1 MLKEKRRFMKKK
13 NLLMTTLA
21 TLSASGALL
30 TTGASALADS
40 YTVVKNDTLWGLSK
54 KYGVSVSDLKKA
66 NGVSGHLIYVG
77 QKLQI
82 PAKSTKAVK
91 AAKATKTT
99 SASTV
104 DTTSTTH
111 TVVKGDTLWSLA
123 KKYGVSVKALM
134 KANNLSSSTILI
146 GQSLNLRAGMTTYG
160 VNGVTTGSSSTAA
173 STNTASSTSTT
184 ASSQAPKAKKT
195 TTKAKS
201 TTTNTSSNTNTSTSA
216 NTQSQSTASNSSAS
230 TTTNTNTA
238 ASTANTT
245 SSTNTASTTNT
256 AASST
261 NTASNTNTAAS
272 SSQAVSQAPTGST
285 STSTST
291 ATSTASASASAIT
304 SYALTFL
311 GVPYV
316 WGGTTPSGFDC
327 SGLVQYVYS
336 HFGINLGRTTYTQQ
350 YAGTK
355 ISVASAQAGDL
366 YFWGSYGSAYH
377 VAIALG
383 GGQYV
388 MAPAP
393 GQNVMTGSVSSYTPS
408 FAVRVLG

>member
-1 MLKEKRRFMKKK
+1 MKKK

-82 PAKSTKAVK
+82 PTKSTKA
-91 AAKATKTT
+91 TKTAKT
-99 SASTV
+99 STSTSTV

-123 KKYGVSVKALM
+123 KKYGVSVSALM

-160 VNGVTTGSSSTAA
+160 VNGVTTGSNSTAA

-195 TTKAKS
+195 ATKAKS
-201 TTTNTSSNTNTSTSA
+201 TTTNTSSNSNTSTSV

-238 ASTANTT
+238 ASNA
-245 SSTNTASTTNT
+245 NT
-256 AASST
+256 AAA
-261 NTASNTNTAAS
+261 N
-272 SSQAVSQAPTGST
+272 SSQAVSQAPTA
-285 STSTST
+285 STST
-291 ATSTASASASAIT
+291 ATTTASPSTSAIT

>member
-82 PAKSTKAVK
+82 PTKSTKA
-91 AAKATKTT
+91 TKTAKT
-99 SASTV
+99 STSTSTV

-123 KKYGVSVKALM
+123 KKYGVSVSALM

-160 VNGVTTGSSSTAA
+160 VNGVTTGSNSTAA

-195 TTKAKS
+195 ATKAKS
-201 TTTNTSSNTNTSTSA
+201 TTTNTSSNSNTSTSA

-230 TTTNTNTA
+230 TTTNT
-238 ASTANTT
+238 
-245 SSTNTASTTNT
+245 
-256 AASST
+256 
-261 NTASNTNTAAS
+261 AAS
-272 SSQAVSQAPTGST
+272 SSQAVSQAPTA
-285 STSTST
+285 STST
-291 ATSTASASASAIT
+291 ATTTASASTSAIT

>member
-1 MLKEKRRFMKKK
+1 MKKK

-123 KKYGVSVKALM
+123 KKYGVSVSALM

-146 GQSLNLRAGMTTYG
+146 GQSLNLRSGMTTYG

-201 TTTNTSSNTNTSTSA
+201 TTTNTSSNTSA

-238 ASTANTT
+238 AANANTT
-245 SSTNTASTTNT
+245 SSTNTAASTTNT
-256 AASST
+256 ASST
-261 NTASNTNTAAS
+261 NTAAANTNTAAS

-285 STSTST
+285 ST
-291 ATSTASASASAIT
+291 TSTASASASAIT

>member
-82 PAKSTKAVK
+82 PTKSTKA
-91 AAKATKTT
+91 TKTAKT
-99 SASTV
+99 STSTSTV

-123 KKYGVSVKALM
+123 KKYGVSVSALM

-173 STNTASSTSTT
+173 SANTASSTSTT
-184 ASSQAPKAKKT
+184 ASSQAPKDKKT
-195 TTKAKS
+195 ATKAKS
-201 TTTNTSSNTNTSTSA
+201 TTTNTSSNSNTSTSA

-230 TTTNTNTA
+230 TTTNTNTV
-238 ASTANTT
+238 ASNANTT
-245 SSTNTASTTNT
+245 SS
-256 AASST
+256 
-261 NTASNTNTAAS
+261 TNTAAS
-272 SSQAVSQAPTGST
+272 SSQAVSQAPTA
-285 STSTST
+285 STST
-291 ATSTASASASAIT
+291 ATTTASASASAIT

-350 YAGTK
+350 YDGTK

>member
-1 MLKEKRRFMKKK
+1 MKKK

-82 PAKSTKAVK
+82 PTKSTKA
-91 AAKATKTT
+91 TKTAKT
-99 SASTV
+99 STSTSTV

-123 KKYGVSVKALM
+123 KKYGVSVSALM

-160 VNGVTTGSSSTAA
+160 INGVTTGSSSTAA
-173 STNTASSTSTT
+173 SANTASSTSTT
-184 ASSQAPKAKKT
+184 ASSQAPKDKKT
-195 TTKAKS
+195 ATKAKS
-201 TTTNTSSNTNTSTSA
+201 TTTNTSSNSNTSTSA

-230 TTTNTNTA
+230 TTTNTNTV
-238 ASTANTT
+238 ASNANTT
-245 SSTNTASTTNT
+245 SS
-256 AASST
+256 
-261 NTASNTNTAAS
+261 TNTAAS
-272 SSQAVSQAPTGST
+272 SSQAVSQAPTA
-285 STSTST
+285 STST
-291 ATSTASASASAIT
+291 ATTTASASASAIT

>member
-13 NLLMTTLA
+13 NLLMTALA

-66 NGVSGHLIYVG
+66 NGISGHLIYVG

-82 PAKSTKAVK
+82 PTKSTKA
-91 AAKATKTT
+91 TKTAKT
-99 SASTV
+99 STSTSTV

-123 KKYGVSVKALM
+123 KKYGVSVSTLM

-146 GQSLNLRAGMTTYG
+146 GQSLNLRAGMTAYG

-184 ASSQAPKAKKT
+184 ASSQAPKAKK
-195 TTKAKS
+195 S
-201 TTTNTSSNTNTSTSA
+201 TTNTSSNSNTSTNA

-238 ASTANTT
+238 ASNANTT
-245 SSTNTASTTNT
+245 SS
-256 AASST
+256 
-261 NTASNTNTAAS
+261 TNTAAS
-272 SSQAVSQAPTGST
+272 SSQAVSQAPTA
-285 STSTST
+285 STST
-291 ATSTASASASAIT
+291 ATTTASASASAIT

-327 SGLVQYVYS
+327 SGFVQYVYS

>member
-1 MLKEKRRFMKKK
+1 MKKK
-13 NLLMTTLA
+13 NLLMTALA

-82 PAKSTKAVK
+82 PTKSTKA
-91 AAKATKTT
+91 TKTAKIST
-99 SASTV
+99 STSTV

-123 KKYGVSVKALM
+123 KKYGVSVSALM

-173 STNTASSTSTT
+173 SANTASSTSTT

-195 TTKAKS
+195 ATKAKS
-201 TTTNTSSNTNTSTSA
+201 TTTNTSSNSNTSTSA

-230 TTTNTNTA
+230 TTTNTNTV
-238 ASTANTT
+238 ASNANTT
-245 SSTNTASTTNT
+245 SS
-256 AASST
+256 
-261 NTASNTNTAAS
+261 TNTAAS
-272 SSQAVSQAPTGST
+272 SSQAVSQAPTA
-285 STSTST
+285 STST
-291 ATSTASASASAIT
+291 ATTTASASASAIT

>member
-13 NLLMTTLA
+13 NLLMTALA

-66 NGVSGHLIYVG
+66 NGISGHLIYVG

-82 PAKSTKAVK
+82 PTKSTKT
-91 AAKATKTT
+91 AKT
-99 SASTV
+99 STSTSTV

-123 KKYGVSVKALM
+123 KKYGVSVSTLM

-146 GQSLNLRAGMTTYG
+146 GQSLNLRAGMTAYG

-184 ASSQAPKAKKT
+184 ASSQAPKAKK
-195 TTKAKS
+195 S
-201 TTTNTSSNTNTSTSA
+201 TTTNTSSNSNTSTSA

-238 ASTANTT
+238 ASNANTT
-245 SSTNTASTTNT
+245 SS
-256 AASST
+256 
-261 NTASNTNTAAS
+261 TNTAAS
-272 SSQAVSQAPTGST
+272 SSQAVSQAPTA
-285 STSTST
+285 STST
-291 ATSTASASASAIT
+291 ATTTALASASAIT

>member
-1 MLKEKRRFMKKK
+1 MKKK

-82 PAKSTKAVK
+82 PTKSTKA
-91 AAKATKTT
+91 TKTAKT
-99 SASTV
+99 STSTSTV

-123 KKYGVSVKALM
+123 KKYGVSVSALM

-160 VNGVTTGSSSTAA
+160 VNGVTTGSNSTAA

-195 TTKAKS
+195 PTKAKS
-201 TTTNTSSNTNTSTSA
+201 TTTNTSSNSNTSTSA

-230 TTTNTNTA
+230 TTTNT
-238 ASTANTT
+238 
-245 SSTNTASTTNT
+245 
-256 AASST
+256 
-261 NTASNTNTAAS
+261 AAS
-272 SSQAVSQAPTGST
+272 SSQAVSQAPTA
-285 STSTST
+285 STST
-291 ATSTASASASAIT
+291 ATTTASASTSAIT

>member
-1 MLKEKRRFMKKK
+1 MKKK
-13 NLLMTTLA
+13 NLLMTALA

-82 PAKSTKAVK
+82 PTKSTKA
-91 AAKATKTT
+91 TKTAKIST
-99 SASTV
+99 STSTV

-123 KKYGVSVKALM
+123 KKYGVSVSTLM

-184 ASSQAPKAKKT
+184 ASSQAPKAKK
-195 TTKAKS
+195 S
-201 TTTNTSSNTNTSTSA
+201 TTTNTSSNSNTSTSA

-238 ASTANTT
+238 ASDANTT
-245 SSTNTASTTNT
+245 SS
-256 AASST
+256 
-261 NTASNTNTAAS
+261 TNTAAS
-272 SSQAVSQAPTGST
+272 SSQAVSQAPTA
-285 STSTST
+285 STST
-291 ATSTASASASAIT
+291 ATTTASASASAIT

-388 MAPAP
+388 MAPSP

>member
-1 MLKEKRRFMKKK
+1 MKKK
-13 NLLMTTLA
+13 NLLMTALA

-82 PAKSTKAVK
+82 PTKSTKA
-91 AAKATKTT
+91 TKTAKT
-99 SASTV
+99 STSTSTV

-123 KKYGVSVKALM
+123 KKYGVSVSTLM

-146 GQSLNLRAGMTTYG
+146 GQSLNLRAGMTAYG

-184 ASSQAPKAKKT
+184 ASSQAPKAKK
-195 TTKAKS
+195 S
-201 TTTNTSSNTNTSTSA
+201 TTTNTSSNSNTSTSA

-230 TTTNTNTA
+230 TMTNTNTA
-238 ASTANTT
+238 ASNANTT
-245 SSTNTASTTNT
+245 SS
-256 AASST
+256 
-261 NTASNTNTAAS
+261 TNTAAS
-272 SSQAVSQAPTGST
+272 SSQAVSQAPTA
-285 STSTST
+285 STST
-291 ATSTASASASAIT
+291 ATTTASASASAIT

>member
-13 NLLMTTLA
+13 NLLMTALA

-82 PAKSTKAVK
+82 PT
-91 AAKATKTT
+91 KATKTAKT
-99 SASTV
+99 STSTSTV

-111 TVVKGDTLWSLA
+111 RVVKGDTLWSLA
-123 KKYGVSVKALM
+123 KKYGVSVSTLM

-146 GQSLNLRAGMTTYG
+146 GQSLNLRAGMTAYG

-184 ASSQAPKAKKT
+184 ASSQAPKAKK
-195 TTKAKS
+195 S
-201 TTTNTSSNTNTSTSA
+201 TTTNTSSNSNTSTSA

-238 ASTANTT
+238 ASNANTT
-245 SSTNTASTTNT
+245 SSTNTA
-256 AASST
+256 ASR
-261 NTASNTNTAAS
+261 
-272 SSQAVSQAPTGST
+272 SQAVSQAPAA
-285 STSTST
+285 STST
-291 ATSTASASASAIT
+291 ATTTASASASAIT

>member
-285 STSTST
+285 STST

-393 GQNVMTGSVSSYTPS
+393 GQSVMVGSVSSYTPS
-408 FAVRVLG
+408 FAVRVL

>member
-1 MLKEKRRFMKKK
+1 MLKEKKRFMKKK
-13 NLLMTTLA
+13 NLLMTALA

-82 PAKSTKAVK
+82 PTKSTKA
-91 AAKATKTT
+91 TKTAKT
-99 SASTV
+99 STSTSTV

-123 KKYGVSVKALM
+123 KKYGVSVSTLM

-146 GQSLNLRAGMTTYG
+146 GQSLNLRAGMTAYG

-184 ASSQAPKAKKT
+184 ASSQAPKAKK
-195 TTKAKS
+195 S
-201 TTTNTSSNTNTSTSA
+201 TTTNTSSNSNTSTSA

-238 ASTANTT
+238 ASNANTT
-245 SSTNTASTTNT
+245 SS
-256 AASST
+256 
-261 NTASNTNTAAS
+261 TNTAAS
-272 SSQAVSQAPTGST
+272 SSQAVSQAPTA
-285 STSTST
+285 STST
-291 ATSTASASASAIT
+291 ATTTASASASAIT

>member
-1 MLKEKRRFMKKK
+1 MKKK

-30 TTGASALADS
+30 TTGASVLADS

-201 TTTNTSSNTNTSTSA
+201 TTTNTSSNTSA

-238 ASTANTT
+238 AANANTT
-245 SSTNTASTTNT
+245 SSTNTAASTTNT
-256 AASST
+256 ASST
-261 NTASNTNTAAS
+261 NTAAANTNTAAS
-272 SSQAVSQAPTGST
+272 SSQAVSQVPTAST
-285 STSTST
+285 ST
-291 ATSTASASASAIT
+291 TSTASASASAIT

>member
-1 MLKEKRRFMKKK
+1 MKKK

-91 AAKATKTT
+91 VAKATKTT

-285 STSTST
+285 ST

>member
-1 MLKEKRRFMKKK
+1 MKKK
-13 NLLMTTLA
+13 NLLMTALA

-82 PAKSTKAVK
+82 PTKSTKA
-91 AAKATKTT
+91 TKTAKTIT
-99 SASTV
+99 STSTV

-123 KKYGVSVKALM
+123 KKYGVSVSTLM

-146 GQSLNLRAGMTTYG
+146 GQSLNLRAGMTAYG

-184 ASSQAPKAKKT
+184 ASSQAPKAKK
-195 TTKAKS
+195 S
-201 TTTNTSSNTNTSTSA
+201 TTTNTSSNSNTSTSA

-238 ASTANTT
+238 ASNANTT
-245 SSTNTASTTNT
+245 SS
-256 AASST
+256 
-261 NTASNTNTAAS
+261 TNTAAS
-272 SSQAVSQAPTGST
+272 SSQAVSQAPTA
-285 STSTST
+285 STST
-291 ATSTASASASAIT
+291 ATTTASASASAIT

>member
-1 MLKEKRRFMKKK
+1 MKKK

-82 PAKSTKAVK
+82 PTKSTKA
-91 AAKATKTT
+91 TKTAKT
-99 SASTV
+99 STSTSTV

-123 KKYGVSVKALM
+123 KKYGVSVSALM

-146 GQSLNLRAGMTTYG
+146 GQSLNLRAGMTAYG

-184 ASSQAPKAKKT
+184 ASSQAPKDKKT
-195 TTKAKS
+195 ATKAKS
-201 TTTNTSSNTNTSTSA
+201 TTTNTSSNSNTSTSA

-230 TTTNTNTA
+230 TTTNTNTV
-238 ASTANTT
+238 ASNANTT
-245 SSTNTASTTNT
+245 SS
-256 AASST
+256 
-261 NTASNTNTAAS
+261 TNTAAS
-272 SSQAVSQAPTGST
+272 SSQAVSQAPTA
-285 STSTST
+285 STST
-291 ATSTASASASAIT
+291 ATTTASASASAIT

>member
-1 MLKEKRRFMKKK
+1 MKKK

-30 TTGASALADS
+30 TTGANALADS

-82 PAKSTKAVK
+82 PTKSTKT
-91 AAKATKTT
+91 AKT
-99 SASTV
+99 STSTSTV

-160 VNGVTTGSSSTAA
+160 INGVNTGSSSTAA
-173 STNTASSTSTT
+173 STT

-201 TTTNTSSNTNTSTSA
+201 TTTNTSTSA

-238 ASTANTT
+238 ASNANTI
-245 SSTNTASTTNT
+245 SSTNK
-256 AASST
+256 AA
-261 NTASNTNTAAS
+261 ANTNTAAS
-272 SSQAVSQAPTGST
+272 SSQAVSQAPTAST
-285 STSTST
+285 STN
-291 ATSTASASASAIT
+291 STASASASAIT

-355 ISVASAQAGDL
+355 ISAASAQAGDL

>member
-1 MLKEKRRFMKKK
+1 MKKK
-13 NLLMTTLA
+13 NLLMTALA

-82 PAKSTKAVK
+82 PTKSTKA
-91 AAKATKTT
+91 TKTAKIST
-99 SASTV
+99 STSTV

-123 KKYGVSVKALM
+123 KKYGVSVSTLM

-184 ASSQAPKAKKT
+184 ASSQAPKAKK
-195 TTKAKS
+195 S
-201 TTTNTSSNTNTSTSA
+201 TTTNTSSNSNTSTSA

-238 ASTANTT
+238 ASNANTT
-245 SSTNTASTTNT
+245 SS
-256 AASST
+256 
-261 NTASNTNTAAS
+261 TNTAAS
-272 SSQAVSQAPTGST
+272 SSQAVSQAPTAST
-285 STSTST
+285 STVTT
-291 ATSTASASASAIT
+291 TASASASAIT

>member
-1 MLKEKRRFMKKK
+1 MKKK

-30 TTGASALADS
+30 TTGANALADS

-82 PAKSTKAVK
+82 PTKSTKT
-91 AAKATKTT
+91 AKT
-99 SASTV
+99 STSTSTV

-160 VNGVTTGSSSTAA
+160 INGVTTGSSSTAA
-173 STNTASSTSTT
+173 STNTASSASTT

-201 TTTNTSSNTNTSTSA
+201 TTTNTSTSA

-238 ASTANTT
+238 ASNANTT
-245 SSTNTASTTNT
+245 SSTNR
-256 AASST
+256 AA
-261 NTASNTNTAAS
+261 ANTNTAAS
-272 SSQAVSQAPTGST
+272 SSQAVSQAPTAST
-285 STSTST
+285 ST
-291 ATSTASASASAIT
+291 TSTASASASAIT

-393 GQNVMTGSVSSYTPS
+393 GQNVMTGSVASYTPS

>member
-1 MLKEKRRFMKKK
+1 MKKK
-13 NLLMTTLA
+13 NLLMTALA
-21 TLSASGALL
+21 TLSASAALL

-66 NGVSGHLIYVG
+66 NGISGHLIYVG

-82 PAKSTKAVK
+82 PTKSTKA
-91 AAKATKTT
+91 TKTAKT
-99 SASTV
+99 STSTSTV

-123 KKYGVSVKALM
+123 KKYGVSVSTLM

-146 GQSLNLRAGMTTYG
+146 GQSLNLRAGMTAYG

-184 ASSQAPKAKKT
+184 ASSQAPKAKK
-195 TTKAKS
+195 S
-201 TTTNTSSNTNTSTSA
+201 TTNTSSNSNTSTSA

-238 ASTANTT
+238 ASNANTT
-245 SSTNTASTTNT
+245 SSTNTA
-256 AASST
+256 ASR
-261 NTASNTNTAAS
+261 
-272 SSQAVSQAPTGST
+272 SQAVSQAPTASN
-285 STSTST
+285 ST
-291 ATSTASASASAIT
+291 ATTTASASASAIT

>member
-13 NLLMTTLA
+13 NLLMTALA

-82 PAKSTKAVK
+82 PTKSTKA
-91 AAKATKTT
+91 TKTAKIST
-99 SASTV
+99 STSTV

-123 KKYGVSVKALM
+123 KKYGVSVSTLM

-184 ASSQAPKAKKT
+184 ASSQAPKAKK
-195 TTKAKS
+195 S
-201 TTTNTSSNTNTSTSA
+201 TTTNTSSNSNTSTSA

-238 ASTANTT
+238 ASNANTT
-245 SSTNTASTTNT
+245 SS
-256 AASST
+256 
-261 NTASNTNTAAS
+261 TNTAAS
-272 SSQAVSQAPTGST
+272 SSQAVSQAPTA
-285 STSTST
+285 STST
-291 ATSTASASASAIT
+291 ATTTASASASAIT

-336 HFGINLGRTTYTQQ
+336 HFGINLGRTTYSQQ

>member
-1 MLKEKRRFMKKK
+1 MKKK

-123 KKYGVSVKALM
+123 KKYGVSVSALM

-201 TTTNTSSNTNTSTSA
+201 TTTNTSSNTNTNTSA

-245 SSTNTASTTNT
+245 SSTNTA
-256 AASST
+256 ASST

-272 SSQAVSQAPTGST
+272 SSQAVSQAPTA
-285 STSTST
+285 STST

-316 WGGTTPSGFDC
+316 WGGATPSGFDC

>member
-1 MLKEKRRFMKKK
+1 MKKK
-13 NLLMTTLA
+13 NLLMTALA

-66 NGVSGHLIYVG
+66 NGISGHLIYVG

-82 PAKSTKAVK
+82 PTKSTKA
-91 AAKATKTT
+91 TKTAKIST
-99 SASTV
+99 STSTV

-123 KKYGVSVKALM
+123 KKYGVSVSTLM

-146 GQSLNLRAGMTTYG
+146 GQSLNLRAGMTAYG

-184 ASSQAPKAKKT
+184 ASSQAPKAKK
-195 TTKAKS
+195 S
-201 TTTNTSSNTNTSTSA
+201 TTTNTSSNSNTSTSA

-238 ASTANTT
+238 ASNANTT
-245 SSTNTASTTNT
+245 SS
-256 AASST
+256 
-261 NTASNTNTAAS
+261 TNTAAS
-272 SSQAVSQAPTGST
+272 SSQAVSQAPTA
-285 STSTST
+285 STST
-291 ATSTASASASAIT
+291 ATTTASASASAIT

>member
-13 NLLMTTLA
+13 NLLMTALA

-82 PAKSTKAVK
+82 PTKSN
-91 AAKATKTT
+91 KATKTST
-99 SASTV
+99 STSTV

-123 KKYGVSVKALM
+123 KKYGVSVSTLM

-146 GQSLNLRAGMTTYG
+146 GQSLNLRAGMTAYG
-160 VNGVTTGSSSTAA
+160 VNGVTTGSTSTAA

-184 ASSQAPKAKKT
+184 ASSQAPKAKKNA
-195 TTKAKS
+195 TKAKS
-201 TTTNTSSNTNTSTSA
+201 TTTNTSSNSNTSTSA

-238 ASTANTT
+238 ASNANTT
-245 SSTNTASTTNT
+245 SS
-256 AASST
+256 
-261 NTASNTNTAAS
+261 TNTAAS
-272 SSQAVSQAPTGST
+272 SSQAVSQAPTVST
-285 STSTST
+285 STS
-291 ATSTASASASAIT
+291 TSTASASASAIT

>member
-1 MLKEKRRFMKKK
+1 MKKK
-13 NLLMTTLA
+13 NLLMTALA

-82 PAKSTKAVK
+82 PTKSTKA
-91 AAKATKTT
+91 TKTAKIST
-99 SASTV
+99 STSTV

-123 KKYGVSVKALM
+123 KKYGVSVSTLM

-184 ASSQAPKAKKT
+184 ASSQAPKAKK
-195 TTKAKS
+195 S
-201 TTTNTSSNTNTSTSA
+201 TTTNTSSNSNTSTSV

-238 ASTANTT
+238 ASNANTT
-245 SSTNTASTTNT
+245 SS
-256 AASST
+256 
-261 NTASNTNTAAS
+261 TNTAAS
-272 SSQAVSQAPTGST
+272 SSQAVSQAPTA
-285 STSTST
+285 STST
-291 ATSTASASASAIT
+291 ATTTASASASAIT

>member
-1 MLKEKRRFMKKK
+1 MKKK

-82 PAKSTKAVK
+82 PTKSTKA
-91 AAKATKTT
+91 TKTAKT
-99 SASTV
+99 STSTSTV

-123 KKYGVSVKALM
+123 KKYGVSVSALM

-160 VNGVTTGSSSTAA
+160 INGVTTGSSSTAA
-173 STNTASSTSTT
+173 SANTASSTSTT
-184 ASSQAPKAKKT
+184 ASSQAPKDKKT
-195 TTKAKS
+195 ATKAKS
-201 TTTNTSSNTNTSTSA
+201 TTTNTSSNSNTSTSA

-230 TTTNTNTA
+230 TTTNTNTV
-238 ASTANTT
+238 ASNANTT
-245 SSTNTASTTNT
+245 SS
-256 AASST
+256 
-261 NTASNTNTAAS
+261 TNTAAS
-272 SSQAVSQAPTGST
+272 SSQAVSQATT
-285 STSTST
+285 ASTST
-291 ATSTASASASAIT
+291 ATTTASASASAIT

>member
-21 TLSASGALL
+21 ALSASGALL

-195 TTKAKS
+195 TTKAKR
-201 TTTNTSSNTNTSTSA
+201 TTTNTSSNTNTNTSA
-216 NTQSQSTASNSSAS
+216 KAQSQSTASNSSAS

-272 SSQAVSQAPTGST
+272 SSQAVSQAPTG
-285 STSTST
+285 STST

>member
-13 NLLMTTLA
+13 NLLMTALA

-82 PAKSTKAVK
+82 PTKSTKA
-91 AAKATKTT
+91 TKTAKT
-99 SASTV
+99 STSTSTV

-123 KKYGVSVKALM
+123 KKYGVSVSALM

-160 VNGVTTGSSSTAA
+160 VNGVTTGSNSTAA

-195 TTKAKS
+195 ATKAKS
-201 TTTNTSSNTNTSTSA
+201 TTTNTSSNSNTSTSA

-230 TTTNTNTA
+230 TTTNT
-238 ASTANTT
+238 
-245 SSTNTASTTNT
+245 
-256 AASST
+256 
-261 NTASNTNTAAS
+261 AAS
-272 SSQAVSQAPTGST
+272 SSQAVSQAPTA
-285 STSTST
+285 STST
-291 ATSTASASASAIT
+291 ATTTASASTSAIT

>member
-1 MLKEKRRFMKKK
+1 MKKK

-216 NTQSQSTASNSSAS
+216 KAQSQSTASNSSAS

-245 SSTNTASTTNT
+245 SSTNTA
-256 AASST
+256 ASST

-272 SSQAVSQAPTGST
+272 SSQAVSQAPTG

>member
-1 MLKEKRRFMKKK
+1 MLKEKRHFMKKK

-30 TTGASALADS
+30 TTGANALADS

-82 PAKSTKAVK
+82 PTKSTKT
-91 AAKATKTT
+91 AKT
-99 SASTV
+99 STSTSTV
-104 DTTSTTH
+104 DTTSMTH

-160 VNGVTTGSSSTAA
+160 INGVTTGSSSTAA
-173 STNTASSTSTT
+173 STNTASSASTT

-201 TTTNTSSNTNTSTSA
+201 TTTNTSTSA

-238 ASTANTT
+238 ASNANTT
-245 SSTNTASTTNT
+245 SSTNK
-256 AASST
+256 AA
-261 NTASNTNTAAS
+261 ANTNTAAS
-272 SSQAVSQAPTGST
+272 SSQAVSQAPTAST
-285 STSTST
+285 ST
-291 ATSTASASASAIT
+291 TSTASASASAIT

>member
-1 MLKEKRRFMKKK
+1 MKKK
-13 NLLMTTLA
+13 NLLMTALA

-82 PAKSTKAVK
+82 PTKSTKA
-91 AAKATKTT
+91 TKTAKT
-99 SASTV
+99 STSTSTV

-123 KKYGVSVKALM
+123 KKYGVSVSTLM

-146 GQSLNLRAGMTTYG
+146 GQSLNLRAGMTAYG
-160 VNGVTTGSSSTAA
+160 VNGVTTGSTSTAA

-184 ASSQAPKAKKT
+184 ASSQAPKAKK
-195 TTKAKS
+195 S
-201 TTTNTSSNTNTSTSA
+201 PTTNTSSNSNTSTSA

-238 ASTANTT
+238 ASNANTT
-245 SSTNTASTTNT
+245 SS
-256 AASST
+256 
-261 NTASNTNTAAS
+261 TNTAAS
-272 SSQAVSQAPTGST
+272 SSQAVSQAPTA
-285 STSTST
+285 STST
-291 ATSTASASASAIT
+291 ATTTASASASAIT

>member
-1 MLKEKRRFMKKK
+1 MKKK

-21 TLSASGALL
+21 TLSASGAIL

-82 PAKSTKAVK
+82 PTKSTKA
-91 AAKATKTT
+91 TKTAKT
-99 SASTV
+99 STSTSTV

-123 KKYGVSVKALM
+123 KKYGVSVSALM

-173 STNTASSTSTT
+173 SANTASSTSTT
-184 ASSQAPKAKKT
+184 ASSQAPKDKKT
-195 TTKAKS
+195 ATKAKI
-201 TTTNTSSNTNTSTSA
+201 TTTNTSSNSNTSTSA

-230 TTTNTNTA
+230 TTTNTNTV
-238 ASTANTT
+238 ASNANTT
-245 SSTNTASTTNT
+245 SS
-256 AASST
+256 
-261 NTASNTNTAAS
+261 TNTAAS
-272 SSQAVSQAPTGST
+272 SSQAVSQAPTA
-285 STSTST
+285 STST
-291 ATSTASASASAIT
+291 ATTTASASASAIT

>member
-1 MLKEKRRFMKKK
+1 MKKK

-82 PAKSTKAVK
+82 PTKSTKA
-91 AAKATKTT
+91 TKTAKT
-99 SASTV
+99 STSTSTV

-123 KKYGVSVKALM
+123 KKYGVSVSALM

-173 STNTASSTSTT
+173 SANTASSTSTT
-184 ASSQAPKAKKT
+184 ASSQAPKDKKT
-195 TTKAKS
+195 ATKAKS
-201 TTTNTSSNTNTSTSA
+201 TTTNTSSNSNTSTSA

-230 TTTNTNTA
+230 TTTNTNTV
-238 ASTANTT
+238 ASNANTT
-245 SSTNTASTTNT
+245 SS
-256 AASST
+256 
-261 NTASNTNTAAS
+261 TNTAAS
-272 SSQAVSQAPTGST
+272 SSQAVSQAPTA
-285 STSTST
+285 ST
-291 ATSTASASASAIT
+291 ATTTASASASAIT

>member
-82 PAKSTKAVK
+82 PTKSTKA
-91 AAKATKTT
+91 TKTAKT
-99 SASTV
+99 STSTSSV

-123 KKYGVSVKALM
+123 KKYGVSVSALM

-160 VNGVTTGSSSTAA
+160 VNGVTTGSNSTAT

-195 TTKAKS
+195 ATKAKS
-201 TTTNTSSNTNTSTSA
+201 TTTNTSSNSNTSTSA

-230 TTTNTNTA
+230 TTTNTA
-238 ASTANTT
+238 AN
-245 SSTNTASTTNT
+245 
-256 AASST
+256 
-261 NTASNTNTAAS
+261 
-272 SSQAVSQAPTGST
+272 SSQAVSQAPTASI
-285 STSTST
+285 ST
-291 ATSTASASASAIT
+291 ATTTASASTSAIT

>member
-201 TTTNTSSNTNTSTSA
+201 TTTNTSSNTSA

-238 ASTANTT
+238 AANANTT
-245 SSTNTASTTNT
+245 SSTNT

-272 SSQAVSQAPTGST
+272 SSQAVSQAPTA
-285 STSTST
+285 STST